1 MNQKEKLLAKKTA
14 QFPTEPG
21 VYLMKDQ
28 RGEVIYVGKAKD
40 LQARVRSYFKYAAG
54 ERRLITEQ
62 IEEVDDIDVVVAGSE
77 KEALILE
84 NNFIKQF
91 RPKYNVLFRD
101 DKSFV
106 SIKIRTDEPWPRPVV
121 TRRIE
126 DEGAVYFGPYAS
138 AKSARKTLRVIQD
151 VFPLRKCSLQQCR
164 KAERPCVYGQ
174 MGKCLA
180 PCMCNVSEEEYA
192 ELLEEVK
199 LFLRGKNEDLVDQL
213 RAEMKA
219 AAEKLNFE
227 KAARIRDR
235 IEAVEET
242 LQKQQVASSMEEID
256 RDIFGLHATE
266 DTLSVAILFVRSG
279 NLQDVGTY
287 HFSRSYAEKEEVF
300 RSFLNQFY
308 SANRFIPEEILLPVS
323 TEDSDLLK
331 SWLSEEKG
339 RKVKV
344 ACPQRGAK
352 KRLVEL
358 ANRNAREAERISST
372 QGEKRQQEIESL
384 RETAGLENPPRTIEC
399 FDISNLQGH
408 QAVGSM
414 VAFRGGA
421 PVKDRYRRYKIR
433 EVEGQDDF
441 AMMREVVR
449 RRYRHVA
456 EQSGPVWQQE
466 LPDLIV
472 LDGGIG
478 QLNAGLSALEG
489 LGIERPDMIG
499 LAKARV
505 RKGEQEKGERI
516 FLPGQSE
523 PINLADETAGYRLV
537 TRVRDEAH
545 RFAISYH
552 RTLRRKGAFESPL
565 MEVSGI
571 GQRLAGR
578 IIDRFK
584 TLRRVAE
591 AGIDELA
598 EVKGVSERLARRIL
612 EHMQE

>member
-28 RGEVIYVGKAKD
+28 RGEVIYIGKAKD
-40 LQARVRSYFKYAAG
+40 LRARVRSYFKYAAG

-164 KAERPCVYGQ
+164 RAGRPCVYGQ

-180 PCMCNVSEEEYA
+180 PCMCNVSGEEYA

-199 LFLRGKNEDLVDQL
+199 LFLRGKNEDLIDQL

-266 DTLSVAILFVRSG
+266 DTLWVAILFVRSG

-523 PINLADETAGYRLV
+523 PINLAEETAGYRLV

-584 TLRRVAE
+584 TLQRVAE